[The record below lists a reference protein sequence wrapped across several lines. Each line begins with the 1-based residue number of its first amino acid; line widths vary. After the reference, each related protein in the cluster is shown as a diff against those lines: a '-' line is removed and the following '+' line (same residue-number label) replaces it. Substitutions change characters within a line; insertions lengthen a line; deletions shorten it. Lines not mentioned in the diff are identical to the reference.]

1 VSKKNARRYDELA
14 SGSLVGEY
22 DGTGALI
29 EETVW
34 LGDIP
39 VATIQPNGSTVAVY
53 YVHTDHLNTPRQ
65 VTRPADNAQM
75 WTWLSDPFGTDAA
88 NTNPAGAGALGYN
101 LRFPGQIFHGPAGL
115 HQNYFRDFDPATGR
129 YVESDP
135 IGLAGG
141 TNTYQYSL
149 ANPLTRADPYG
160 LWSTE
165 AHNWILQQAF
175 AGLPPDLLQ
184 YLEEGSAGVDAF
196 SNQFGD
202 SSYMHAMRAPGES
215 VADAR
220 VRACRFIKDNLARY
234 NLYKDA
240 PYSSLQQLAY
250 QSLGQALHP
259 IMDSTS
265 PSHSGWQV
273 WNPLGNIAQIF
284 EHGDMPGSRE
294 MLGDLTDPLLQETLR
309 RIRAAMDG
317 KSCDCSL

>member
-1 VSKKNARRYDELA
+1 MHWRNRRRVRRRT
-14 SGSLVGEY
+14 SGRSFIY
-22 DGTGALI
+22 
-29 EETVW
+29 
-34 LGDIP
+34 
-39 VATIQPNGSTVAVY
+39 
-53 YVHTDHLNTPRQ
+53 
-65 VTRPADNAQM
+65 
-75 WTWLSDPFGTDAA
+75 
-88 NTNPAGAGALGYN
+88 NP
-101 LRFPGQIFHGPAGL
+101 RFPGQYFDAETGL
-115 HQNYFRDFDPATGR
+115 NYNYLRDYDPAVGR
-129 YVESDP
+129 FAQSDP

-141 TNTYQYSL
+141 TNTYAYVGG
-149 ANPLTRADPYG
+149 NPLSRTDPYG

-165 AHNWILQQAF
+165 AHNWIIQQAF

-184 YLEEGSAGVDAF
+184 YVEEGSASVDAF

-220 VRACRFIKDNLARY
+220 ARACRFLKDNLSRY

-250 QSLGQALHP
+250 QALGQALHP
-259 IMDSTS
+259 VMDSTS

-284 EHGDMPGSRE
+284 EPGDMPGSRE